1 MKIIFFGSPPSC
13 INILNSLLENHNII
27 SIVSKK
33 QPEAT
38 KRRKI
43 KQSEV
48 SLFASRNNIPF
59 LDPDILDSKFKDKLK
74 KMKPDLFLVCAYG
87 KILSDDFIKIPTYGT
102 LNIHPSLL
110 PQYRGPSPVQ
120 NTIINL
126 DDKSGYTIIKMD
138 KGVDTGDILF
148 ISEPISLR
156 KNEKYLDLLNFL
168 LSESSKGITQAIDN
182 LVNNKNIDKQDNE
195 KASYTE
201 LIKKTD
207 GLIEWNSSAEK
218 IEAKFRAF
226 SSWPQSYS
234 FHNNKR
240 FKILDME
247 LTNFPSEQT
256 GKITKFENNI
266 LIDTKTNK
274 LKIIKIQF
282 DGKKPIDAL
291 AYFGNF
297 DLLKTKLW
305 KNIY

>member
-1 MKIIFFGSPPSC
+1 MRDKMKIIFFGSPPSC
-13 INILNSLLENHNII
+13 INILNSLIENHNII

-43 KQSEV
+43 MQSEV
-48 SLFASRNNIPF
+48 SLFASKNNIPF

-247 LTNFPSEQT
+247 LTNFSSEQT

-297 DLLKTKLW
+297 DLLKTKL
-305 KNIY
+305 

>member
-148 ISEPISLR
+148 ISEPITLR

-297 DLLKTKLW
+297 DLLKTKL
-305 KNIY
+305 

>member
-48 SLFASRNNIPF
+48 SLFASKNNIPF
-59 LDPDILDSKFKDKLK
+59 LDPHILDSKFKDKLK

-297 DLLKTKLW
+297 DLLKTKL
-305 KNIY
+305 

>member
-43 KQSEV
+43 MQSEV
-48 SLFASRNNIPF
+48 SLFASKNNIPF

-247 LTNFPSEQT
+247 LTNFSSEQT

-297 DLLKTKLW
+297 DLLKTKL
-305 KNIY
+305 

>member
-48 SLFASRNNIPF
+48 SLFASKNNIPF

-247 LTNFPSEQT
+247 LTNFSSEQT

-297 DLLKTKLW
+297 DLLKTKL
-305 KNIY
+305 

>member
-13 INILNSLLENHNII
+13 INILNSLIENHNII

-43 KQSEV
+43 MQSEV
-48 SLFASRNNIPF
+48 SLFASKNNIPF

-247 LTNFPSEQT
+247 LTNFSSEKT

-297 DLLKTKLW
+297 DLLKTKL
-305 KNIY
+305 

>member
-13 INILNSLLENHNII
+13 INILNSLIENHNII

-43 KQSEV
+43 MQSEV
-48 SLFASRNNIPF
+48 SLFASNNNIPF

-247 LTNFPSEQT
+247 LTNFSSEQT

-297 DLLKTKLW
+297 DLLKTNL
-305 KNIY
+305 

>member
-48 SLFASRNNIPF
+48 SLFASKNNIPF

-102 LNIHPSLL
+102 INIHPSLL

-182 LVNNKNIDKQDNE
+182 LVNNKNIHKQDNE

-297 DLLKTKLW
+297 DLLKTKL
-305 KNIY
+305 

>member
-13 INILNSLLENHNII
+13 INILNSLIENHNII

-43 KQSEV
+43 MQSEV
-48 SLFASRNNIPF
+48 SLFASNNNIPF

-247 LTNFPSEQT
+247 LTNFSSEQT

-297 DLLKTKLW
+297 DLLKTKL
-305 KNIY
+305 

>member
-33 QPEAT
+33 QPETT
-38 KRRKI
+38 KRRKF

-297 DLLKTKLW
+297 DLLKTKL
-305 KNIY
+305 

>member
-247 LTNFPSEQT
+247 LTNFPTEQT

-297 DLLKTKLW
+297 DLLKTKL
-305 KNIY
+305 

>member
-38 KRRKI
+38 KRRKF

-48 SLFASRNNIPF
+48 SLFASKNNILF
-59 LDPDILDSKFKDKLK
+59 LDPDILDFKFKDKLK

-138 KGVDTGDILF
+138 KGIDTGDILF

-297 DLLKTKLW
+297 DLLKTKL
-305 KNIY
+305 